1 MIKYSLLVLIAGLPT
16 VSCNKKDSITPP
28 ATTPVIVSKKVKEI
42 RNAPNDFRTYT
53 FNPDGSLQQYSSQF
67 TSRADGAVSQY
78 SLSFQYDQKRLVKMQ
93 AANGYSLYYYK
104 EGKPHTIQSY
114 NQQNNLFATSFL
126 TINEKNQVM
135 EIVEQFKVP
144 MSNDLAETKTLFF
157 YNSQGNIVRRE
168 YYSRQNLNDPF
179 EFYYKQLYED
189 YDNKIANKEEVG
201 TDYFL
206 HDFVLMKNNPGRI
219 ITVDKLG
226 LTGRVDRFEYT
237 YDNDGYVLTKK
248 HFVDNMPNP
257 VIPITFTY
265 TYW

>member
-1 MIKYSLLVLIAGLPT
+1 MKYAMWILMAGIMM
-16 VSCNKKDSITPP
+16 VSCSKPIDRPTPSLPVVVKKI
-28 ATTPVIVSKKVKEI
+28 KEI
-42 RNAPNDFRTYT
+42 RNSPNDFRVYT
-53 FNPDGSLQQYSSQF
+53 FHTDGSLQQYSSQF
-67 TSRADGAVSQY
+67 TSRTDGAITQY
-78 SLSFQYDQKRLVKMQ
+78 SITFQYDQKRLVKLQ

-104 EGKPHTIQSY
+104 DGKPHTIQSY
-114 NQQNNLFATSFL
+114 NQNNGLFATSFL
-126 TINEKNQVM
+126 TINAKNQIT

-157 YNSQGNIVRRE
+157 YNTQGNIVRRE

-179 EFYYKQLYED
+179 ELYYKQLYED
-189 YDNKIANKEEVG
+189 YDNKVAVPEEVS

-206 HDFVLMKNNPGRI
+206 PGIVLMKNNPGKI
-219 ITVDKLG
+219 ITVDKTG
-226 LTGRVDRFEYT
+226 ASGRVDRFEYT

-257 VIPITFTY
+257 VTPITFTY